1 MGCALH
7 AELLGYFPKFWQV
20 RSFSHIALWSENG
33 GNLGQNEFGTPRAKC
48 LACRGGRQRNEE
60 IEGRKTMYKGNN
72 SFRTTLAALVCT
84 LVVST
89 TSLATVVGP
98 AVTATNGGAVSTR
111 TIA

>member
-1 MGCALH
+1 
-7 AELLGYFPKFWQV
+7 
-20 RSFSHIALWSENG
+20 
-33 GNLGQNEFGTPRAKC
+33 
-48 LACRGGRQRNEE
+48 
-60 IEGRKTMYKGNN
+60 MYKGNN

-111 TIA
+111 AIA